1 MSAQFSNG
9 MKRRLGRFV
18 SVFFLLV
25 LITSGSLPVHAASEQ
40 PSELKQLLPLVGSAL
55 VEAGQGDWQEAS
67 EHVNVAAATWRQLA
81 PAATKESAA
90 VDSAFAGALKALSAA
105 SSGTNAAEGKKPL
118 STLAKA
124 LNNYVKSVEEK
135 APQLDGKAAAAS
147 LLPIVEQLLS
157 HATAGEW
164 EQTRAD
170 YRQINT
176 GWPKIEPAV
185 RGDNLTVYGSLETRM
200 SMLRIAIQADPPR
213 AEQAQAEAT
222 ALIQL
227 IKDYEAGKIASTPK
241 DAGLTVA
248 DAVDM
253 LAQALNDIQ
262 QAHHSEA
269 AGQMNA
275 FIASWP
281 AIEGDVQLRSAAV
294 YSSIEIKMAEAGGY
308 LASTPPLA
316 DKAEAIITT
325 MMSQLEPMM
334 QETRYTAWDAG
345 MILLREG
352 LEAILVLA
360 ALLAYLQRTGNNDK
374 RKWVWSGVWA
384 GLLLSGIMA
393 VVLTY
398 AIAQV
403 AAGSARESIEGLAG
417 LLSVIL
423 MITVGNW
430 LHNKSN
436 MKNWNHYIDK
446 QMGSALAR
454 GSLWSLFAVSGLA
467 IFREGAETT
476 IFYVGMAPSIAPLQ
490 LALGF
495 GVTFVLLLALGY
507 AIIRFSAKLPVRPFF
522 LVASALIYYLVVRFL
537 GESIHSLQ
545 VAGWVSSH
553 HASGLPTIS
562 FIGVYPTWET
572 TIPQLAV
579 LLFIIIK
586 VTVTQ
591 LRKDMVTPKHAHLD

>member
-1 MSAQFSNG
+1 MFAQPSSG
-9 MKRRLGRFV
+9 MKRHLKRFV
-18 SVFFLLV
+18 SVVFLFVLLV
-25 LITSGSLPVHAASEQ
+25 AGDIPVHAEDAQ
-40 PSELKQLLPLVGSAL
+40 TAELNQLLPLVGSAL
-55 VEAGQGDWQEAS
+55 VEAGQGKWKEAS
-67 EHVNVAAATWRQLA
+67 VHVDTAAAKWKQLN
-81 PAATKESAA
+81 PASTKESAA
-90 VDSAFAGALKALSAA
+90 VDSAFAGAVKALLAA
-105 SSGTNAAEGKKPL
+105 GSKADEGKGKQSL

-124 LNNYVKSVEEK
+124 LNNYVKSVQEQV
-135 APQLDGKAAAAS
+135 PQLDGKAAAAS
-147 LLPIVEQLLS
+147 MLPLIGELLAHVE
-157 HATAGEW
+157 AGEW
-164 EQTRAD
+164 EQANVA
-170 YRQINT
+170 YKQINA

-185 RGDNLTVYGSLETRM
+185 RADNLVVYGGLETRM
-200 SMLRIAIQADPPR
+200 SMLRIAIQANPPR
-213 AEQAQAEAT
+213 TEQAQTEGA

-227 IKDYEAGKIASTPK
+227 INDYEAGNVAPATE

-262 QAHHSEA
+262 LGHFPEA
-269 AGQMNA
+269 AGQMDA

-294 YSSIEIKMAEAGGY
+294 YSRIEMQMAEAGGY
-308 LASTPPLA
+308 LASNPPAA
-316 DKAEAIITT
+316 DKAESVISEMLTE
-325 MMSQLEPMM
+325 LEPMM

-360 ALLAYLQRTGNNDK
+360 ALLAFLQRTGNEDK
-374 RKWVWSGVWA
+374 RKWVWSGVWV

-393 VVLTY
+393 VILTY

-403 AAGSARESIEGLAG
+403 AAGSARESIEGIAG
-417 LLSVIL
+417 LLSVAL

-436 MKNWNHYIDK
+436 IHNWNQYIDK
-446 QMGSALAR
+446 QMNRALAR

-476 IFYVGMAPSIAPLQ
+476 IFYVGMAPSIAPSQ

-495 GVTFVLLLALGY
+495 GATFVLLLALGY

-545 VAGWVSSH
+545 VSGWVPTHTASS
-553 HASGLPTIS
+553 LPTIGA
-562 FIGVYPTWET
+562 IGVYPTWET
-572 TIPQLAV
+572 TLPQLAV
-579 LLFIIIK
+579 LLFIVIK
-586 VTVTQ
+586 VGVTQ
-591 LRKDMVTPKHAHLD
+591 LRQDASKASVRK